1 MESTGRSMALPGIK
15 HKVIGLVSGGK
26 DSCFNLM
33 HAVANGHD
41 IVALATLTPGEG
53 IDELDSHMYQSVGT
67 ALPPLIAQA
76 MGLPHYS
83 GVIRGKPVEQGMEYG
98 SRERGGEGSG
108 QEGDETEDLTAL
120 LRTVMTAHPEATAVS
135 SGAILSNYQRLR
147 IEHVCQRLGLTSLSY
162 LWQSEQLPLVTK
174 MTTSG
179 LDAIL
184 VKVAGI
190 GLREQHVG
198 MSLAQLI
205 PYLTRLQ
212 MQYGAHPAGEG
223 GEYETLT
230 LDTPLFSHRIRIV
243 ESEVV
248 VSDPEPNLVAYL
260 RVRKAELDPKEGWVQ
275 PSVATLRGLL
285 GLDEDEEAGAE
296 GLDEQGL
303 EVFDRVKDMQVDNRR
318 DIDPEEIDSHENS
331 MEIPAL
337 DVDVD
342 TPVGTQTSSNGDS
355 IKVDGDSDSDEMRR
369 PTRGL
374 RPMTSTMRKMQGA
387 KGPRKGP
394 QQPSSPPADD
404 EESDEHTP
412 AFSLAPPPS
421 LVAAAKAAKQEEESP
436 YAVRFVQRGR
446 WFVASAGGQDEG
458 DVAAELRAALDSVK
472 SRLEA
477 KGLSLP
483 VHAAHVTLILNSMSD
498 FAAANAAY
506 IQYFGT
512 SPPSR
517 ACISVPLGVQH
528 IRVEVVGFDGR
539 PQFGRPIGNRT
550 ALHVQGQS
558 YWAPANIGPYSQAVT
573 VDARV
578 HVAGQI
584 ALQPASL
591 TLAPYPAETSPYGHQ
606 AALALQHVRHIVEV
620 LRSPTSSGGG
630 WYGWIESCVAWWARP
645 KGCGAEG
652 PDVSRAA
659 WRAWAEEN
667 GAVKAPVLFARAAE
681 LPRGALVEY
690 QVNVHTGR
698 PSYNSK
704 PVDDDDSEEEEEE
717 VEYKSGVMFPGTY
730 REQVVGR
737 GGSRGARTVVFFE
750 TALALSMPY
759 LINHLLSLGDESTPL
774 ALRVYHRGELPDG
787 VAKVAG
793 TLRAAWTA
801 IPVLDVQDRN
811 GVSYPLAFDVFSV

>member
-1 MESTGRSMALPGIK
+1 MALPGTK

-41 IVALATLTPGEG
+41 IVALATLTPEEG

-83 GVIRGKPVEQGMEYG
+83 GYIRGKPVEQGMEYG
-98 SRERGGEGSG
+98 SREHGGEGSG
-108 QEGDETEDLTAL
+108 RQGDETEDLTVL
-120 LRTVMTAHPEATAVS
+120 LRSVMAAHPEATAVS

-162 LWQSEQLPLVTK
+162 LWQSEQLPLVTR
-174 MTTSG
+174 MTSSG

-198 MSLAQLI
+198 MPLAQLL

-212 MQYGAHPAGEG
+212 IQYGAHPAGEG

-243 ESEVV
+243 DSEVV

-260 RVRKAELDPKEGWVQ
+260 RVKEAELVPKEDWVR
-275 PSVATLRGLL
+275 PSVSTLRGLL
-285 GLDEDEEAGAE
+285 DLDEDEEEGAA

-303 EVFDRVKDMQVDNRR
+303 EVFDGVKDMQVDNRR
-318 DIDPEEIDSHENS
+318 DIDPEDIDSHENS
-331 MEIPAL
+331 MEIPEL

-342 TPVGTQTSSNGDS
+342 TPAGTQPSSNGES
-355 IKVDGDSDSDEMRR
+355 IKVDGDSDSDETRR

-374 RPMTSTMRKMQGA
+374 RPLTSTMRRMQGT
-387 KGPRKGP
+387 KGRRKGP
-394 QQPSSPPADD
+394 KLPSSPPAEED
-404 EESDEHTP
+404 ESDQDTP

-421 LVAAAKAAKQEEESP
+421 LVAVAKAAKQEEESP
-436 YAVRFVQRGR
+436 FAARFVQRGR
-446 WFVASAGGQDEG
+446 WFVVSAGGQSEG
-458 DVAAELRAALDSVK
+458 NVAGELCAALDAVK
-472 SRLEA
+472 ARLST
-477 KGLSLP
+477 KNLSLP
-483 VHAAHVTLILNSMSD
+483 LHAAHVTLILNSMSD

-506 IQYFGT
+506 IRYFGT

-517 ACISVPLGVQH
+517 ACVATPLAAQH

-539 PQFGRPIGNRT
+539 PRFGKPIGNRT
-550 ALHVQGQS
+550 ALHVQGLS

-573 VDARV
+573 VDSRV

-591 TLAPYPAETSPYGHQ
+591 TVAPYPVQTSPYSHQ
-606 AALALQHVRHIVEV
+606 AALALQHVRRIIDV

-630 WYGWIESCVAWWARP
+630 WDGWIESCVAWWARP

-659 WRAWAEEN
+659 WRTWAEEN
-667 GAVKAPVLFARAAE
+667 GATKAPVIFARAAE
-681 LPRGALVEY
+681 LPRGALLEY
-690 QVNVHTGR
+690 QVNAHTGR

-704 PVDDDDSEEEEEE
+704 PTDDDDSDEEEEEE
-717 VEYKSGVMFPGTY
+717 VEYKSGEMFPGTY
-730 REQVVGR
+730 REQVIAR
-737 GGSRGARTVVFFE
+737 GGCRGARTVVFFE

-759 LINHLLSLGDESTPL
+759 LINHLLNLGDESVPL
-774 ALRVYHRGELPDG
+774 ALRVYHRGDLPEG
-787 VAKVAG
+787 VGNVAG
-793 TLRAAWTA
+793 TLGAAWTA